1 MDQGGGDGPNNNE
14 AYWECL
20 RNHAASLGSYATDG
34 CGEFTLDDSS
44 SNGGSSLKCAAC
56 GCHRN
61 FHRKV
66 VLVVGTAGG
75 GTTAVGVGNHR
86 SGLLGPRGVLVSSG
100 HGGGSSSSRDVD
112 TSGHVELIEYG
123 SHHHEAMAERSGGG
137 GGEGGKKRVR
147 TKFSAEQK
155 EKMLGF
161 AEKLGWRIRRK
172 EGEDDE
178 IERFCRSVGVSRQVF
193 KVWMHNHKS
202 STSTPLPS
210 PSTPTTTT
218 TTANNASSLTQ

>member
-44 SNGGSSLKCAAC
+44 NGGGSSLKCAAC

-86 SGLLGPRGVLVSSG
+86 AALLGPRGVLVSSG
-100 HGGGSSSSRDVD
+100 HGGGGGSSSSRDVD

-123 SHHHEAMAERSGGG
+123 SHEAMTERSGSGS
-137 GGEGGKKRVR
+137 EGGKKRVR

-202 STSTPLPS
+202 TSTPLPS
-210 PSTPTTTT
+210 PSTPTTT
-218 TTANNASSLTQ
+218 ANNASSLTQ